1 MSGLFSK
8 HCNTD
13 FSFAYAVLS
22 ISIYCVTIYCT
33 CYPIVIVVN
42 KSYHYYKHLLILNL
56 IQLMLLQNCWFLK
69 QWCGEEYRL
78 LIVEN

>member
-13 FSFAYAVLS
+13 FSFARAVLS
-22 ISIYCVTIYCT
+22 ISIYCT
-33 CYPIVIVVN
+33 CYPIAIVVN
-42 KSYHYYKHLLILNL
+42 KSYHYYKHLLILNI
-56 IQLMLLQNCWFLK
+56 IQLMFLQNCWLLK